1 MEIFQKEVV
10 SKKME
15 DFDEGF
21 MIRRL
26 DFKKI
31 KCYISGGGF
40 KTIL

>member
-1 MEIFQKEVV
+1 
-10 SKKME
+10 ME

-31 KCYISGGGF
+31 KCYISGGVF
-40 KTIL
+40 ENNFVRL